1 LAVRT
6 FVFDLDGVVYR
17 GEQPLPG
24 AVDTI
29 ETLRRLGHQV
39 YFFTNNSTQTR
50 TSYAEKL
57 QRMGIPAD
65 EEHIMTSAYATA
77 LYLKEQGAQGASVVV
92 VGEEG
97 PREELKAIGV
107 RLVEDGLNEKVD
119 YVVVGLD
126 RKFDYRTLTKA
137 QQAILRGAKFIATN
151 RDAAFPLEDGLVVPG
166 GGALVAA
173 IEVATGV
180 TPVLIG
186 KPETYAMRKL
196 LELAHASPE
205 DSVIVGDRL
214 DTDVLL
220 GKRLGA
226 TTVLVLTGV
235 TSERELESAPPE
247 LRPDIVIHSLPELL
261 KELNVERGIV
271 YKWHSGG

>member
-1 LAVRT
+1 MAVRT

-57 QRMGIPAD
+57 RRMGIPAD

-77 LYLKEQGAQGASVVV
+77 LYLEEQGAKGASALV
-92 VGEEG
+92 VGENG
-97 PREELKAIGV
+97 PREELKAVGV
-107 RLVEDGLNEKVD
+107 RLVEGGLNEKVD

-126 RKFDYRTLTKA
+126 RRFDYGILTKA
-137 QQAILRGAKFIATN
+137 QQAISRGAKFIATN
-151 RDAAFPLEDGLVVPG
+151 RDATFPLEDGLIVPG

-173 IEVATGV
+173 IEAATGV

-186 KPETYAMRKL
+186 KPETYAMRRV
-196 LELAHASPE
+196 LELARASP
-205 DSVIVGDRL
+205 DSSVIVGDRL
-214 DTDVLL
+214 DTDVLV
-220 GKRLGA
+220 GRRIGA
-226 TTVLVLTGV
+226 ITVLVLTGV
-235 TSERELESAPPE
+235 TSEKELESAPPE
-247 LRPDIVIHSLPELL
+247 LRPDIVIRSLPELL
-261 KELNVERGIV
+261 KELNVEL
-271 YKWHSGG
+271 